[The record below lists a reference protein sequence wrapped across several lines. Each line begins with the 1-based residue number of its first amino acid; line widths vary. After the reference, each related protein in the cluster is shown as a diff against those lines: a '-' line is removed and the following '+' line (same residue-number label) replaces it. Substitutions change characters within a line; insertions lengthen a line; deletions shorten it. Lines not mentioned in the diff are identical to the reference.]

1 MQRVTFALGA
11 AAALLISGFAHATD
25 DVRRLEVSYGDLDL
39 ARAEHASALYW
50 RIQRAAHKVCEVNT
64 SPGPRALLAEKKCIA
79 RAVDEAVQNVDNANL
94 TAIYQAKAGKHAM
107 VASSR

>member
-11 AAALLISGFAHATD
+11 AAALLISGFAHAAD
-25 DVRRLEVSYGDLDL
+25 DVRKLEVSYTDLDL
-39 ARAEHASALYW
+39 AKAEHAGALYW
-50 RIQRAAHKVCEVNT
+50 RIQRAAHNVCEVNT
-64 SPGPRALLAEKKCIA
+64 SAGSRALLAEKKCIA

-94 TAIYQAKAGKHAM
+94 TAIYQAKTGKHAM